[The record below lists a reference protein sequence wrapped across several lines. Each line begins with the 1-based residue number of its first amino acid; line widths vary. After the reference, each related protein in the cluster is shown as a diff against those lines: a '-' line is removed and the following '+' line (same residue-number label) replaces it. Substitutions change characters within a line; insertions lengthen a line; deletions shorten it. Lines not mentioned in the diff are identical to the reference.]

1 MNELH
6 ELHMKIMETM
16 GEMEKDETVTE
27 EFKDGAYNIM
37 YLVES
42 FIKAKLEDYINNS
55 IGQYENSKA
64 KS

>member
-6 ELHMKIMETM
+6 ELHEQIVETM
-16 GEMEKDETVTE
+16 KQMEADVEATQ

-42 FIKAKLEDYINNS
+42 FIKKKLEEYIENAVK
-55 IGQYENSKA
+55 QYENSKA
-64 KS
+64 KA